1 MNTSRSLCLVL
12 ALFAAAAASSQELPT
27 SAAPVAAAP
36 EVPQAPAPAAA
47 EASSIQEANATEQA
61 SVEELIA
68 AAAAAAAA
76 TPSNGSANLR
86 GAAGWGHGI
95 FGETC
100 CMCSMHHGFT
110 TVLYAA
116 ADYSHLFGGHAAN
129 WWCQS
134 QCEVKCHLRGGHM
147 FGCYDEQHLLAF
159 DAQYGHRSGYL
170 ILHDQHFGNIC

>member
-1 MNTSRSLCLVL
+1 MG
-12 ALFAAAAASSQELPT
+12 
-27 SAAPVAAAP
+27 
-36 EVPQAPAPAAA
+36 
-47 EASSIQEANATEQA
+47 EQA
-61 SVEELIA
+61 RVEELIA
-68 AAAAAAAA
+68 AAAAAAVA
-76 TPSNGSANLR
+76 TPSNGGTNLR

-116 ADYSHLFGGHAAN
+116 A

-170 ILHDQHFGNIC
+170 ILHHKHFGNIC